1 MSSTK
6 GVVEVEVKGLMPTS
20 GGCAVFLGNDDK
32 VFVIYV
38 DQMVGAAIMMF
49 LREQPKERPQTHD
62 LMVDLLTAFGGKV
75 QRIVINDLEESVYF
89 ARLIVSSE
97 NELEEQKIVE
107 LDARPSD
114 SIALAVQQ
122 KAPIYVS
129 KAVWEEVEDMT
140 EIYEKME
147 EFQQNDGDGGDEE
160 FEEDN

>member
-1 MSSTK
+1 MSSK

-49 LREQPKERPQTHD
+49 LKEQPKERPQTHD

-75 QRIVINDLEESVYF
+75 QRMVINDLEESVYF

-129 KAVWEEVEDMT
+129 KKVWEEVEDMT
-140 EIYEKME
+140 EVYEKME
-147 EFQQNDGDGGDEE
+147 EFQREGADDEDDE

>member
-1 MSSTK
+1 MSK
-6 GVVEVEVKGLMPTS
+6 GVIEVEVKGLLPTS
-20 GGCAVFLGNDDK
+20 GGCAVFLGNDEK

-38 DQMVGAAIMMF
+38 DQMVGSAIMMF
-49 LREQPKERPQTHD
+49 LRDQPKERPQTHD

-75 QRIVINDLEESVYF
+75 QRIVINELKDSVYF

-122 KAPIYVS
+122 KSPIYVS
-129 KAVWEEVEDMT
+129 QPVWDEVEDMT
-140 EIYEKME
+140 EVYEKME
-147 EFQQNDGDGGDEE
+147 GFQAEENDGGNG
-160 FEEDN
+160 EEDDI